1 MYFPSMHDPLF
12 IWVIIVFGLSLLAQ
26 LGVQSAFNK
35 WSRVASKRGMT
46 AAEVARSIL
55 NSSGLG
61 DMPVNQTPGRLTDHY
76 DPVKKTLNLSESV
89 FSSSSVAAIGI
100 AAHEAGHA
108 IQHRTSFAPMVL
120 RNGIY
125 PLARLGTTLSYIL
138 FLVGI
143 FMSSLHFLTTIAIYL
158 FAFFTLFTI
167 ITLPVE
173 FDASRRAKLV
183 LAEEGYLSER
193 EMSGVNAVLNAAAMT
208 YVAAA
213 AMAIVQLLR
222 LILLS
227 RSRD

>member
-1 MYFPSMHDPLF
+1 MYLPVHDPMF
-12 IWVIIVFGLSLLAQ
+12 IVVLVVLGLSILAQ
-26 LGVQSAFNK
+26 VGVKGAFDK
-35 WSRVASKRGMT
+35 WSKVASRKGVT

-61 DMPVNQTPGRLTDHY
+61 DMKINQTAGNLTDHY
-76 DPVKKTLNLSESV
+76 NPVNRTLNLSESV
-89 FSSSSVAAIGI
+89 YSSTSVAALGI

-108 IQHRTSFAPMVL
+108 IQHRTSFAPLVL

-125 PLARLGTTLSYIL
+125 PLAQFGTSLSYIL
-138 FLVGI
+138 FIAGI
-143 FMSSLHFLTTIAIYL
+143 LLSSLHFLTTIAIYL

-173 FDASRRAKLV
+173 FDASNRAKRILV
-183 LAEEGYLSER
+183 QEGHLSAQ
-193 EMSGVNAVLNAAAMT
+193 EMTGVNAVLNAAAMT

-222 LILLS
+222 MILIS
-227 RSRD
+227 RSR